1 MGQNWVT
8 IVFRNILNIYI
19 LVNLS
24 YNTIKKKKTKN
35 FKVNNWKILL
45 VKEKNKQT
53 IDKSIKLLQ
62 CMNA

>member
-35 FKVNNWKILL
+35 FKVNN
-45 VKEKNKQT
+45 
-53 IDKSIKLLQ
+53 
-62 CMNA
+62 